1 MELSNKELEE
11 YNRLN
16 TSEVKKPED
25 KDGFNM
31 KDNMSYIIIVLLAVM
46 SIVIS
51 CLSSVDGDLSLVFP
65 TTVMGWILLVGSK
78 VVTSVLGYMIWTEFF
93 NKGKQNATKTDEYK
107 KAQKIY
113 NEIQGKSDKN
123 IIDVVNPRVWEKKM
137 KIKKGIKVVLTLL
150 LTTFL
155 VASLVVSFSV
165 ASLVAS
171 LLSLVVSVFFGLQMM
186 TNAEEMFSIGNLQY
200 ALLLKVQYENS
211 KLTQPDN
218 SQESLT
224 NISTEENT
232 EKIDTNE

>member
-1 MELSNKELEE
+1 MELNSKELEE
-11 YNRLN
+11 YNKLN
-16 TSEVKKPED
+16 ESEIKKPES
-25 KDGFNM
+25 KNGSNI
-31 KDNMSYIIIVLLAVM
+31 KENMSYIIIVLLAVM
-46 SIVIS
+46 SIMIS
-51 CLSSVDGDLSLVFP
+51 CLSTVDGDVSLVFP

-93 NKGKQNATKTDEYK
+93 NKGKQNATKTEEYK
-107 KAQKIY
+107 KAQEIY
-113 NEIQGKSDKN
+113 NEVQGKSDKN
-123 IIDVVNPRVWEKKM
+123 IIDVIDPRVWEKKM

-155 VASLVVSFSV
+155 VASLVVSFSI

-171 LLSLVVSVFFGLQMM
+171 ILSLVVSVFFGMQMM
-186 TNAEEMFSIGNLQY
+186 TDAEEKFSIGNLQY

-211 KLTQPDN
+211 KLTQPDTY
-218 SQESLT
+218 SEELK

>member
-16 TSEVKKPED
+16 TSEIKKPED

-31 KDNMSYIIIVLLAVM
+31 KENMSYIIIVLLAVM
-46 SIVIS
+46 SIVVS
-51 CLSSVDGDLSLVFP
+51 CLSTVDGDLSLVFP
-65 TTVMGWILLVGSK
+65 TTVIGWVLLVGSK
-78 VVTSVLGYMIWTEFF
+78 VVTSILGYMIWTEFF
-93 NKGKQNATKTDEYK
+93 NKGKHNATKTEEYK
-107 KAQKIY
+107 KAQNIY

-123 IIDVVNPRVWEKKM
+123 LIDVVNPRVWEKKM
-137 KIKKGIKVVLTLL
+137 KVKKGIKVVLTLL

-211 KLTQPDN
+211 KLTQSDT
-218 SQESLT
+218 SSEELT
-224 NISTEENT
+224 NVSTEENK
-232 EKIDTNE
+232 EKDTNE

>member
-1 MELSNKELEE
+1 MELNSKELEE
-11 YNRLN
+11 YNKLN
-16 TSEVKKPED
+16 ESEIKKPES
-25 KDGFNM
+25 KNGSNI
-31 KDNMSYIIIVLLAVM
+31 KENMSYIIIVLLAVM
-46 SIVIS
+46 SIMIS
-51 CLSSVDGDLSLVFP
+51 CLSTVDGDVSLVFP

-107 KAQKIY
+107 KAQEIY
-113 NEIQGKSDKN
+113 NEVQGKSDKN
-123 IIDVVNPRVWEKKM
+123 IIDVIDPRVWEKKM

-155 VASLVVSFSV
+155 VASLVVSFSI

-171 LLSLVVSVFFGLQMM
+171 ILSLVVSVFFGMQMM
-186 TNAEEMFSIGNLQY
+186 TDAEEKFSIGNLQY

-211 KLTQPDN
+211 KLTQPDTY
-218 SQESLT
+218 SEELK

>member
-1 MELSNKELEE
+1 
-11 YNRLN
+11 
-16 TSEVKKPED
+16 
-25 KDGFNM
+25 
-31 KDNMSYIIIVLLAVM
+31 
-46 SIVIS
+46 
-51 CLSSVDGDLSLVFP
+51 
-65 TTVMGWILLVGSK
+65 
-78 VVTSVLGYMIWTEFF
+78 
-93 NKGKQNATKTDEYK
+93 
-107 KAQKIY
+107 
-113 NEIQGKSDKN
+113 
-123 IIDVVNPRVWEKKM
+123 M

-211 KLTQPDN
+211 KLTQPET
-218 SQESLT
+218 SSEELT
-224 NISTEENT
+224 NISTEENK